1 MIAPTYI
8 KVLGVIVAA
17 SAFFGI
23 LGLAYYEVKDSG
35 KKEAELVC
43 MQQREAD
50 RIELEKRIQA
60 LSDSMG
66 VIAQVASEQRDIL
79 SQDIG
84 EILNRVKSKP
94 VTIVKNGKCEPATE
108 FLDSLN
114 QAINRANQK

>member
-1 MIAPTYI
+1 MSAPTYI
-8 KVLGVIVAA
+8 KVLGIIVAV
-17 SAFFGI
+17 SALFGV

-35 KKEAELVC
+35 KKEAELAC
-43 MQQREAD
+43 MLQREAD

-60 LSDSMG
+60 LSEGMG
-66 VIAQVASEQRDIL
+66 IIAQVASEQRDVL